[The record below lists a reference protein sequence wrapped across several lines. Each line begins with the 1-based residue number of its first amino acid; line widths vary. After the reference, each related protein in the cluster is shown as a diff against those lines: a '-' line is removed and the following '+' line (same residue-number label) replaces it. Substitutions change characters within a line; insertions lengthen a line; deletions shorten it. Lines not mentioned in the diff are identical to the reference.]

1 MSDLTNLA
9 EVQLSKAEIASRA
22 ITRNTR
28 ARAIAG
34 QQQAIA
40 DQLDNISKLS
50 NAEKIDLI
58 FSDPNLS
65 TAERAIKVAKLK
77 SEGEQILIQHQG
89 GNKWQRVTAF

>member
-1 MSDLTNLA
+1 VSDLTNLA
-9 EVQLSKAEIASRA
+9 KAQPSKAEIASRA
-22 ITRNTR
+22 IARNTR
-28 ARAIAG
+28 ARAIG

-40 DQLDNISKLS
+40 DHLDDISKLS

-58 FSDPNLS
+58 FSDPSLS

-77 SEGEQILIQHQG
+77 SEGNHVFIEHRG

>member
-22 ITRNTR
+22 IARNTR
-28 ARAIAG
+28 ARVTAR
-34 QQQAIA
+34 QQQTIA
-40 DQLDNISKLS
+40 DHLDNISNLS

-65 TAERAIKVAKLK
+65 TTERSIQVAQLK
-77 SEGEQILIQHQG
+77 SEGPAVFIKHQG
-89 GNKWQRVTAF
+89 GNKWERIQSF